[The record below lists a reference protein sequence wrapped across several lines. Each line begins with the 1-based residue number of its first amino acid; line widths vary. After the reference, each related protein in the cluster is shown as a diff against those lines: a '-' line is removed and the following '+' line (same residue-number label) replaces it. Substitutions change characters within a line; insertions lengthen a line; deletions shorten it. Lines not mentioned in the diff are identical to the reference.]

1 MKAIGNTNVSIDFI
15 YFIRIVE
22 TLAMWKRMAQKL
34 EPIADDYGH
43 RYDDDTSCY
52 LLENIKF
59 KLNYIWNY
67 SGGDGK

>member
-1 MKAIGNTNVSIDFI
+1 
-15 YFIRIVE
+15 
-22 TLAMWKRMAQKL
+22 MAQKL

-59 KLNYIWNY
+59 KLNYIRNY

>member
-1 MKAIGNTNVSIDFI
+1 M
-15 YFIRIVE
+15 
-22 TLAMWKRMAQKL
+22 LKRMAQKL

-59 KLNYIWNY
+59 KLNYIRNY
-67 SGGDGK
+67 SGGDGKWELKSTKHIKTESTKQPTN

>member
-1 MKAIGNTNVSIDFI
+1 
-15 YFIRIVE
+15 
-22 TLAMWKRMAQKL
+22 MWKRMAQKL

-59 KLNYIWNY
+59 KLNYIRNY
-67 SGGDGK
+67 SGGGAK